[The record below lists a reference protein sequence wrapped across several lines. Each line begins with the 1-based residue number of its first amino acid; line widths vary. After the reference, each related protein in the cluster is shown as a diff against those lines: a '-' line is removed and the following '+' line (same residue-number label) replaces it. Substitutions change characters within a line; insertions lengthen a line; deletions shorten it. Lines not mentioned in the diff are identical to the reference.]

1 MILLRVDL
9 RGAAADDAKYEE
21 LKQRQSVVWGTGPYQ
36 RITETLDDI
45 QTQKWFALRFTG
57 DEGVTIDAVRGIA
70 LAALDATGKD
80 TGILVVRVSEWRAS
94 RLRIKM
100 A

>member
-1 MILLRVDL
+1 VILLRVDL

-21 LKQRQSVVWGTGPYQ
+21 LKQRLNEAGFSQTIKGEDGTRFKLPRG
-36 RITETLDDI
+36 E
-45 QTQKWFALRFTG
+45 FRFTG